1 MDIKAM
7 IEQLREEFAMAH
19 MNNSRVMEIIDTLWK
34 ENQELK
40 RLATMKFKDIDD
52 EERVDEAIDEVKT
65 VDEGRL
71 VEDSSITVFVA
82 SHCSFVPIT

>member
-19 MNNSRVMEIIDTLWK
+19 LNNTRVMEIIDTLWK

-40 RLATMKFKDIDD
+40 RMMTMQFKDIDD
-52 EERVDEAIDEVKT
+52 EQ
-65 VDEGRL
+65 
-71 VEDSSITVFVA
+71 
-82 SHCSFVPIT
+82 

>member
-19 MNNSRVMEIIDTLWK
+19 MNNTRTMEIIDTLWK

-40 RLATMKFKDIDD
+40 RIATMQFKDIDD
-52 EERVDEAIDEVKT
+52 EQ
-65 VDEGRL
+65 
-71 VEDSSITVFVA
+71 
-82 SHCSFVPIT
+82 

>member
-7 IEQLREEFAMAH
+7 IKQLREEFAMAH
-19 MNNSRVMEIIDTLWK
+19 LNNTGVMEIIDMLWK

-52 EERVDEAIDEVKT
+52 EQ
-65 VDEGRL
+65 
-71 VEDSSITVFVA
+71 
-82 SHCSFVPIT
+82 

>member
-19 MNNSRVMEIIDTLWK
+19 LNNTRVMEIIDTLWK

-40 RLATMKFKDIDD
+40 RMATMKFKDIDD
-52 EERVDEAIDEVKT
+52 EE
-65 VDEGRL
+65 
-71 VEDSSITVFVA
+71 
-82 SHCSFVPIT
+82 